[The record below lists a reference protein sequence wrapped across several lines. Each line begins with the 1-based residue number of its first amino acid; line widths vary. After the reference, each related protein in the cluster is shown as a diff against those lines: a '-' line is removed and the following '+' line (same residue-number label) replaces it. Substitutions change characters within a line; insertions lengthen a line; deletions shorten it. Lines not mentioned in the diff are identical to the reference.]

1 MKNRSHLKNV
11 FWLNV
16 FVGASFKIL
25 KILESACGLRPTKN
39 IKSDGESGFAWKLGP
54 AATLNQNTIFEK
66 ASKLL
71 RTAAVVLILLMTASV
86 SAEQNEVFIIKVAD
100 AISPGTAEFIKTG
113 IRTAEERAATAVIIE
128 LDTPGG
134 LAESMRLI
142 VQNILAS
149 KVPIAVF
156 VSPSGARA
164 ASAGVMITMAADVA
178 AMAPG
183 TNIGAA
189 HPVGAGGKD
198 IDGKMSEKVINDMV
212 AQAKSVAEK
221 RGRNAQW
228 VEAAIRESVSV
239 TETEALEKNVI
250 DLVAQDIDD
259 LINQLNGREL
269 EGKGVLDLGDV
280 KKVFHEE
287 TLRTKILKTIS
298 NPNIAYIL
306 MMIGLAGLY
315 FELSHPGAIFP
326 GVIGG
331 IALILAFFA
340 LQTLPINYAGVLLIV
355 LAIIFFIMEMKITSY
370 GLLSVAGVVSLLL
383 GSLMLFEGSTSD
395 MKVSLQVLL
404 PTVILISGFFVA
416 VASLVFRAQISRP
429 TTGSKGLVGE
439 IGVVKKAL
447 RPDGKVF
454 VHGELWNARA
464 KEPLDENVKVRV
476 VKVVNL
482 VLEVESL
489 DEGATA

>member
-1 MKNRSHLKNV
+1 MKTRLFPIV
-11 FWLNV
+11 
-16 FVGASFKIL
+16 A
-25 KILESACGLRPTKN
+25 
-39 IKSDGESGFAWKLGP
+39 
-54 AATLNQNTIFEK
+54 
-66 ASKLL
+66 
-71 RTAAVVLILLMTASV
+71 ILLFLFVATGV
-86 SAEQNEVFIIKVAD
+86 LAEQNEVYIIKVAD
-100 AISPGTAEFIKTG
+100 AISPGTAEFIKSG
-113 IRTAEERAATAVIIE
+113 IKKAEENEAAVIIIE

-142 VQNILAS
+142 VQNILGS
-149 KVPIAVF
+149 KVPVVVY

-189 HPVGAGGKD
+189 HPVGMGGKD

-221 RGRNAQW
+221 RGRNARW
-228 VEAAIRESVSV
+228 VEDAIRESVSV
-239 TETEALEKNVI
+239 TETEALKENII
-250 DLVAQDIDD
+250 DLIAENTDD
-259 LINQLNGREL
+259 LIRQLNGREL
-269 EGKGVLDLGDV
+269 KDRGVLNLAEV
-280 KKVFHEE
+280 KKVVLEE

-340 LQTLPINYAGVLLIV
+340 MQTLPVNYAGILLII

-370 GLLSVAGVVSLLL
+370 GLLSVAGIVSLLL
-383 GSLMLFEGSTSD
+383 GSIMLFEGGTPD
-395 MKVSLQVLL
+395 TKLSLRVLL
-404 PTVILISGFFVA
+404 TTVILISGFFVA
-416 VASLVFRAQISRP
+416 VASLVFRAQISKP

-439 IGVVKKAL
+439 IGIVKKTLA
-447 RPDGKVF
+447 PEGKVF

-464 KEPLDENVKVRV
+464 KEPLDEDAKVRV

-482 VLEVESL
+482 TLEVESV
-489 DEGATA
+489 DQSAV

>member
-1 MKNRSHLKNV
+1 MK
-11 FWLNV
+11 
-16 FVGASFKIL
+16 
-25 KILESACGLRPTKN
+25 T
-39 IKSDGESGFAWKLGP
+39 
-54 AATLNQNTIFEK
+54 
-66 ASKLL
+66 KLL
-71 RTAAVVLILLMTASV
+71 GIAAMMLFLLIAAKVL
-86 SAEQNEVFIIKVAD
+86 AEQSEVYIMKVAD
-100 AISPGTAEFIKTG
+100 AISPGTADFIKTG
-113 IRTAEERAATAVIIE
+113 IKTAEEKAATVIIIE

-142 VQNILAS
+142 VQNILGS
-149 KVPIAVF
+149 KVPVVVF

-198 IDGKMSEKVINDMV
+198 IDGTMSEKIINDMV
-212 AQAKSVAEK
+212 AQAQSVAEQ

-239 TETEALEKNVI
+239 TETEALKENII
-250 DLVAQDIDD
+250 DLIAQDTDD
-259 LINQLNGREL
+259 LIKQLNGREL
-269 EGKGVLDLGDV
+269 RDKGVLNLANP
-280 KKVFHEE
+280 KKVVLEE

-340 LQTLPINYAGVLLIV
+340 MQTLPVNYAGILLIV
-355 LAIIFFIMEMKITSY
+355 LAIIFFVMEMKITSY
-370 GLLSVAGVVSLLL
+370 GLLSVAGIVSLLL
-383 GSLMLFEGSTSD
+383 GSLMLFEAPTAD
-395 MKVSLQVLL
+395 MKLSLRVVL

-416 VASLVFRAQISRP
+416 VASLVFRAQISKP
-429 TTGSKGLVGE
+429 ATGSMGLVGE

-447 RPDGKVF
+447 TPEGKVF

-464 KEPLDENVKVRV
+464 KEALDQNVKVRV

-482 VLEVESL
+482 ILEVESV
-489 DEGATA
+489 DEGVVV

>member
-1 MKNRSHLKNV
+1 MK
-11 FWLNV
+11 
-16 FVGASFKIL
+16 
-25 KILESACGLRPTKN
+25 T
-39 IKSDGESGFAWKLGP
+39 
-54 AATLNQNTIFEK
+54 
-66 ASKLL
+66 KLL
-71 RTAAVVLILLMTASV
+71 GIVAIMLFLLMGTKV
-86 SAEQNEVFIIKVAD
+86 LAEQSEVYIIKVAD
-100 AISPGTAEFIKTG
+100 AISPGTADFIKTG
-113 IRTAEERAATAVIIE
+113 IKTAEEKAATVIIIE

-142 VQNILAS
+142 VQNILGS
-149 KVPIAVF
+149 KVPVVVF

-178 AMAPG
+178 VMAPG

-198 IDGKMSEKVINDMV
+198 IDGTMSEKIINDMV
-212 AQAKSVAEK
+212 AQAQSVAEK

-239 TETEALEKNVI
+239 TETEALKENII
-250 DLVAQDIDD
+250 DLIAQDTDD
-259 LINQLNGREL
+259 LIKQLNGRKL
-269 EGKGVLDLGDV
+269 GDKGVLNLANP
-280 KKVFHEE
+280 KKVVLEE

-340 LQTLPINYAGVLLIV
+340 MHTLPVNYAGILLIV

-370 GLLSVAGVVSLLL
+370 GLLSVAGIVSLLL
-383 GSLMLFEGSTSD
+383 GSLMLFEAPTPD
-395 MKVSLQVLL
+395 MKLSLRVVL

-416 VASLVFRAQISRP
+416 VASLVFRAQISKP
-429 TTGSKGLVGE
+429 TTGSMGLVGE

-447 RPDGKVF
+447 TPEGKVF

-464 KEPLDENVKVRV
+464 KEPLDQNVKVRV

-482 VLEVESL
+482 ILEVESV
-489 DEGATA
+489 DEGAIP

>member
-1 MKNRSHLKNV
+1 MKAKMLGLAALVWFILASH
-11 FWLNV
+11 
-16 FVGASFKIL
+16 
-25 KILESACGLRPTKN
+25 
-39 IKSDGESGFAWKLGP
+39 
-54 AATLNQNTIFEK
+54 
-66 ASKLL
+66 
-71 RTAAVVLILLMTASV
+71 VLAG
-86 SAEQNEVFIIKVAD
+86 QNEVYIIKVAD
-100 AISPGTAEFIKTG
+100 AISPGTAEYIKSG
-113 IRTAEERAATAVIIE
+113 IETAEEKAATAVIIE

-142 VQNILAS
+142 VQQILGS
-149 KVPIAVF
+149 NVPVVVF

-212 AQAKSVAEK
+212 AQAKSVAEQ

-239 TETEALEKNVI
+239 TETEALQQNII
-250 DLVAQDIDD
+250 DLIALDTDD
-259 LINQLNGREL
+259 LIKQLNGREL
-269 EGKGVLDLGDV
+269 KNKGVLNLSDV
-280 KKVFHEE
+280 KKVVFEE

-340 LQTLPINYAGVLLIV
+340 LQTLPVNYAGILLIV

-370 GLLSVAGVVSLLL
+370 GLLSVAGIVSLLL
-383 GSLMLFEGSTSD
+383 GSLMLFEGSTPD
-395 MKVSLQVLL
+395 MKLSLRVLL

-416 VASLVFRAQISRP
+416 VASLVFRAQISKP
-429 TTGSKGLVGE
+429 TTGSRGLVGE

-447 RPDGKVF
+447 KPEGKVF
-454 VHGELWNARA
+454 IHGELWNARA

-482 VLEVESL
+482 ILEVESA
-489 DEGATA
+489 DDDVFSGAQSKSVS

>member
-1 MKNRSHLKNV
+1 MK
-11 FWLNV
+11 
-16 FVGASFKIL
+16 A
-25 KILESACGLRPTKN
+25 
-39 IKSDGESGFAWKLGP
+39 KLVC
-54 AATLNQNTIFEK
+54 IVV
-66 ASKLL
+66 
-71 RTAAVVLILLMTASV
+71 VVLLLLVATNVTAGQS
-86 SAEQNEVFIIKVAD
+86 EVFIIKVAD
-100 AISPGTAEFIKTG
+100 AISPGTADFIKTG
-113 IRTAEERAATAVIIE
+113 IQTAEEKAAAVIIIE

-142 VQNILAS
+142 VQNILGS
-149 KVPIAVF
+149 KVPVVVF
-156 VSPSGARA
+156 VAPSGARA

-189 HPVGAGGKD
+189 HPVGAGGKE
-198 IDGKMSEKVINDMV
+198 IDGTMSEKIINDMV
-212 AQAKSVAEK
+212 AQAKSVAEQ

-239 TETEALEKNVI
+239 TETEALKENII
-250 DLVAQDIDD
+250 DLIAQDTDD
-259 LINQLNGREL
+259 LIKQLNGREL
-269 EGKGVLDLGDV
+269 KNKGVLNLADA
-280 KKVFHEE
+280 KKVVLEE

-340 LQTLPINYAGVLLIV
+340 MQTLPVNYAGILLIV

-370 GLLSVAGVVSLLL
+370 GLLSVAGIVSLLL
-383 GSLMLFEGSTSD
+383 GSLMLFEAPTPD
-395 MKVSLQVLL
+395 MKLSLRVLL

-416 VASLVFRAQISRP
+416 VASLVFRAQISKP
-429 TTGSKGLVGE
+429 TTGSMGLVGE

-447 RPDGKVF
+447 TPEGKVF

-464 KEPLDENVKVRV
+464 KQPLDQNVKVRV
-476 VKVVNL
+476 VKVENL
-482 VLEVESL
+482 ILEVEL
-489 DEGATA
+489 VDEGAIP